1 MVRIL
6 MTLDDRSGGQAFRLI
21 YFEHHLETEF
31 PQCRRER
38 KNMNNGSGLVEHVL
52 GRHHDRGRAKPASR
66 PEGIPKAREAISP
79 PASES
84 IGWLG
89 STSTSA

>member
-38 KNMNNGSGLVEHVL
+38 NNMNNGCGLVEHVL
-52 GRHHDRGRAKPASR
+52 RRHHDRGLSETRFSAGGHS
-66 PEGIPKAREAISP
+66 EGE
-79 PASES
+79 
-84 IGWLG
+84 G
-89 STSTSA
+89 SDITSGV